1 MLLATPLYRSL
12 LPWHEMYFFW
22 GDERLVPPDDTGSNY
37 YHAAQ
42 LLLDKVHV
50 PAENIHRV
58 KGELPT
64 ESAILD
70 YTAQLQSF
78 ATGRRN
84 WPRFDLVLLG
94 LGSDGHTASLF
105 PGSPGM
111 DESGIAVKA
120 VMANYEDRPSQRLTL
135 TPTVFNESR
144 HILFLVTGANKADAA
159 AAVLD
164 GPFDPEQWPAQRIQ
178 PSTGTVTWLID
189 KAAAAKL
196 HNKPQHS
203 SR

>member
-1 MLLATPLYRSL
+1 MLLATPLYRSR
-12 LPWHEMYFFW
+12 LPWHEMHFFW

-37 YHAAQ
+37 YQAAQ
-42 LLLDKVHV
+42 LLLDEVHV

-58 KGELPT
+58 KGEL
-64 ESAILD
+64 SAEAAVLD

-94 LGSDGHTASLF
+94 MGSDGHTASLF

-111 DESGIAVKA
+111 DGPGIAVKA
-120 VMANYEDRPSQRLTL
+120 VTANYEDRPSQRLTL
-135 TPTVFNESR
+135 TPIVFNDSR
-144 HILFLVTGANKADAA
+144 HALFLVTGANKAEAA

-164 GPFDPEQWPAQRIQ
+164 GPYDPEQWPAQRIQ
-178 PSTGTVTWLID
+178 PSAGTITWLFD

-196 HNKPQHS
+196 RIKP
-203 SR
+203 